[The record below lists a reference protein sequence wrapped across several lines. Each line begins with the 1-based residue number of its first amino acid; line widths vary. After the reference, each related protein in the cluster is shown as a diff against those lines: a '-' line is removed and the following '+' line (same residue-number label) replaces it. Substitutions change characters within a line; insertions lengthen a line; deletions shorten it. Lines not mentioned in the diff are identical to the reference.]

1 MYNYLKEL
9 SLYLERYLISHQ
21 MTSGV
26 AHFINLLALVAII
39 AILAMLANF
48 IAKKIII
55 LVIKKWVDKST
66 NEYDDIFYEKG
77 VFNRLS
83 HLAPAGI
90 IASLSPIAFD
100 GYNTAINVVGS
111 LTNIYILVAIIA
123 VVMAVINALH
133 DIYHL
138 TPMGKQRSIKGYVQ
152 AAKSIVIFIGIL
164 MVISILVKKDLSS
177 LFAGLTAFAAVLMF
191 VFKDAILGLV
201 AGIQISSNDILRVGD
216 YIEMPSRG
224 VDGTVIDIKLST
236 VKVHNAN
243 RTIVTIPTYSF
254 VNESFSNWRGLEI
267 SQGRRIK
274 RFINI
279 DVQSITFCD
288 DKQIEEYKKN
298 PIVKDALEK
307 APVAMYD
314 KLSNAQVFRLYM
326 EEWLKNNKDVNSG
339 MPFLVRYLQPTENG
353 MPLELAVHT
362 FHKPAADFEA
372 VQSAIFEY
380 LIATAPQFGLRIFQV
395 PSGFDVRK

>member
-1 MYNYLKEL
+1 L
-9 SLYLERYLISHQ
+9 
-21 MTSGV
+21 
-26 AHFINLLALVAII
+26 NLLALVAII

-48 IAKKIII
+48 IAKKIINTI
-55 LVIKKWVDKST
+55 IKKWVDKST
-66 NEYDDIFYEKG
+66 NDYDDIFYEKG

-83 HLAPAGI
+83 HLAPALVI
-90 IASLSPIAFD
+90 SQLSPIALD

-123 VVMAVINALH
+123 VIMAVINALH
-133 DIYHL
+133 DIYNL
-138 TPMGKQRSIKGYVQ
+138 TPMGKQRSIKGYIQ
-152 AAKSIVIFIGIL
+152 AAKSIVIFIGVL

-224 VDGTVIDIKLST
+224 IDGTVIDIKLST

-243 RTIVTIPTYSF
+243 RTIVTVPTYSF

-279 DVQSITFCD
+279 DVQSIVFCD

-298 PIVKDALEK
+298 PMVKDALEK

-314 KLSNAQVFRLYM
+314 KITNAQVFRLYM

-339 MPFLVRYLQPTENG
+339 MPFLVRYLQPNENG

-362 FHKPAADFEA
+362 FHKPAIDFEA
-372 VQSAIFEY
+372 VQSAVFEY
-380 LIATAPQFGLRIFQV
+380 LIATVPQFGLRIFQV
-395 PSGFDVRK
+395 PSGYDVRK